1 MFAGRGVVS
10 PAGVF
15 LPSEEEQQ
23 MEAVQGSALL
33 VYALVAVIAL
43 IVLIAKFKMNP
54 FIVLI
59 VVSLLLGLSVGMP
72 MGNIVKAFE
81 TGVGNA
87 LGHIALVVGLGTMLG
102 KMMAE
107 SGGAERIANT
117 MIKAFGEKNVHWA
130 MMTVAFIVGLPVFFE
145 VGFVLLVP
153 IAFNVAKRTGTNMV
167 LVGIPMVAGLSV
179 VHGLIP
185 PHPAALL
192 AVTAYSADI
201 GRTILFALIV
211 GIPTA
216 IIAGPIFGKLI
227 SKVVIPDP
235 DNPLISQFVDDSK
248 KGRELPGFG
257 ITLFTILLPVAL
269 MLIGSW
275 ADLFFAPKTFANDFL
290 RLIGNSVIALLIA
303 TLVSFWTF
311 GRARGFGADQILKF
325 SNECLA
331 PIASITLVVGAG
343 AGFGRILMDGGVS
356 KAIVGIA
363 TDAHLSPLILGWFV
377 AALIRVATGSAT
389 VAMTTA
395 CGIVAPIVS
404 TVGGVRPELMVLATG
419 AGSLILS
426 HVNDGGFWLV
436 KEYFNMTVPQT
447 FKTWT
452 VMETLVSVLALLF
465 TLALA
470 TVV

>member
-1 MFAGRGVVS
+1 
-10 PAGVF
+10 
-15 LPSEEEQQ
+15 

-59 VVSLLLGLSVGMP
+59 VVSLVLGLAVGMR

-201 GRTILFALIV
+201 GRTILYALIV

-227 SKVVIPDP
+227 SKVVIPNP

-248 KGRELPGFG
+248 KDRELPGFG

-325 SNECLA
+325 TNECLA
-331 PIASITLVVGAG
+331 PIAGITLVVGAG